1 MRGESVRGKADA
13 AGRSVGRSVGK
24 GPGTCSVGTDAD
36 TAVPPVQDKHEVGL
50 ASEMAVGYSSN

>member
-13 AGRSVGRSVGK
+13 AGRSVGK

-50 ASEMAVGYSSN
+50 ESEMAVGYSSN